1 MNNLIAAID
10 PGKTGAIALLY
21 SDLSLYIEDMPI
33 FGKEVSGTGLAATFK
48 EFTPTHIYI
57 ESVNSFGMGRQSAF
71 NFGQGLGVI
80 KGVIGTL
87 QIPYSLVTPSK
98 WKQHFNLSRDKDA
111 SRAAATRLFPNNA
124 EQFAKK
130 KDDGRAEA
138 ALLALWAHEKGKKR

>member
-57 ESVNSFGMGRQSAF
+57 ESVNRFGMGRQSAF
-71 NFGQGLGVI
+71 TFGQGLGVI
-80 KGVIGTL
+80 
-87 QIPYSLVTPSK
+87 
-98 WKQHFNLSRDKDA
+98 
-111 SRAAATRLFPNNA
+111 
-124 EQFAKK
+124 
-130 KDDGRAEA
+130 
-138 ALLALWAHEKGKKR
+138 